1 MPQNGMAVFFALFTL
16 LIFPHTL
23 TCAII
28 EHEGFQ
34 IKTEIISPT
43 RVRLSWEGVGE
54 VEGGRASRF
63 RVLCSSPGSAPVEAV
78 TTAKRIEMDTFTPGA
93 EYTCEVHPVWDNL
106 FEGIEVISANPG
118 TSQPFVMDFKEPEVS
133 TEKVRNEEEKEEENH
148 SVNDEHEAQTTK
160 EGPNEPHNTSEGSA
174 DLTTVKPEDNIPEVA
189 VTPQVQ
195 AEATSGGV
203 ARVRWEPVGENG
215 VNASRYRVI
224 CQTEDLL
231 QQPIKIASTKQ
242 TVVEVGTFEP
252 GLEYTCSVYAIWD
265 NLASG
270 AEVVSIAPG
279 ISNAFR
285 MPNRAEHRFVRIFTL
300 LYPIAVTLCM
310 QM

>member
-1 MPQNGMAVFFALFTL
+1 M
-16 LIFPHTL
+16 
-23 TCAII
+23 
-28 EHEGFQ
+28 ESKHEGFQ

-43 RVRLSWEGVGE
+43 RVRLSWEGAGE
-54 VEGGRASRF
+54 VEGSRASRF

-78 TTAKRIEMDTFTPGA
+78 TTAKMIEMDTFTPGA

-133 TEKVRNEEEKEEENH
+133 TEKVRNEE
-148 SVNDEHEAQTTK
+148 HEAQTTK
-160 EGPNEPHNTSEGSA
+160 GGPNKPQNTSDGST

-189 VTPQVQ
+189 ATPQVQ
-195 AEATSGGV
+195 AEATSGGL
-203 ARVRWEPVGENG
+203 ARVRWEPVGKNG

-231 QQPIKIASTKQ
+231 HQPIKIASTKQ

-285 MPNRAEHRFVRIFTL
+285 MPNRAERRFVRIFTL